1 MLTGMDKDQDLT
13 MDPRS
18 MRTSEILDVKLLLK
32 IFEQEM
38 QSKWNDLNRLSIKS

>member
-1 MLTGMDKDQDLT
+1 MLTGMDKDQDFT

-18 MRTSEILDVKLLLK
+18 MRTSEMLDVKLLLK
-32 IFEQEM
+32 ILEPEM